1 MPHKNIHGVSNARPP
16 PTWVRF
22 AWLLPLGLLATLLAL
37 PAGPVSLVLP
47 WVPSL
52 GLELAV
58 QIDALSRLFL
68 LLITGIGTAVFIY
81 APAYLAGD
89 ARLPRLMWL
98 LLLFMLAMVGA
109 VSADGLVLFFLF
121 WEATSVLSFLL
132 VGFDHQQP
140 ASRDS
145 ARQALLIT
153 GGGGLLLLGGILLI
167 ESAAPG
173 LRLSDLPRLD
183 PALPADPRF
192 TAGVALV
199 LIAALT
205 KSAQFPFHYWLPGA
219 MAAPTPVSAYLHS
232 ATLVKL
238 GVYLLARFDEAMGD
252 AAWWTTTLVLLGEL
266 TSIWAAVQALRE
278 RDLKRILAWS
288 TVSALG
294 TMTLLIGLPNELGAL
309 GFTAF
314 VLAHGLYKA
323 PLFFAAGNIDHTVG
337 TRIIDRLRGLRRTLP
352 LTASA
357 AVLAG
362 VSMAGVPSS
371 FGFVA
376 KDVAKSAKALS
387 DGLLL
392 AGGISFLVSAIGVAV
407 AGVAAIRVFAG
418 KRSAA
423 TDTPGHRESAGL
435 ALPPLA
441 LAAVGILLGLVP
453 GLVAPLLL
461 AAARII
467 APGIEDADLA
477 VADPSRLATLALI
490 LAIGAAIYSAW
501 DRLHGLLERLRMLD
515 RIGPASA
522 YPLALR
528 TIKAVSGVIT
538 RTVQSG
544 RLDQYLAVLVTV
556 TTVIMA
562 VMLWR
567 WMPERADGEPLAAG
581 VLLSC
586 LVMIAGAALAVA
598 GRDLLQRLLG
608 IGTIGAGSAMLFLF
622 QGAPDLALTQL
633 AVETVFVVV
642 AAVSLQRYRPA
653 LQPAQPSAAAAA
665 IAVAFGLLLATLS
678 WAISRRPLDSSLSQ
692 YFLENSVPIAHGRN
706 VVNVIIVDFRAL
718 DTLGEIAV
726 VLLAAIATRPLINR
740 HTAVHAAQ
748 PAGSVMLARVTALL
762 YWLMLA
768 AAGWFWLR
776 GHNAPG
782 GGFVGALA
790 ALAGTLAVA
799 LVFGAG
805 EARRRLPLRLAAL
818 GTLGITLALA
828 SGLPA
833 IAARLPYL
841 THLWTRLPAP
851 GEPLSVSTVMLFD
864 LGVLL
869 CVWGALSGFC
879 LRLLQRQ

>member
-1 MPHKNIHGVSNARPP
+1 VTGGAITTQKQPA
-16 PTWVRF
+16 WVRF
-22 AWLLPLGLLATLLAL
+22 AWLVPLGLLATLLAL
-37 PAGPVSLVLP
+37 PGRPITLVLP
-47 WVPSL
+47 WVPNL
-52 GLELAV
+52 GLELAFQV
-58 QIDALSRLFL
+58 DALSQLFL

-109 VSADGLVLFFLF
+109 VSADSLVLFFLF
-121 WEATSVLSFLL
+121 WEATSLLSFLL

-140 ASRDS
+140 GSRDS

-153 GGGGLLLLGGILLI
+153 GAGGLTLLGGILLI

-173 LRLSDLPRLD
+173 LRLSDLPSLD
-183 PALPADPRF
+183 PALPVDPRF
-192 TAGVALV
+192 AAGVALV

-252 AAWWTTTLVLLGEL
+252 VAWWTTTLVLVGEI

-314 VLAHGLYKA
+314 VLAHALYKA
-323 PLFFAAGNIDHTVG
+323 PLFFAAGNIDHAVG
-337 TRIIDRLRGLRRTLP
+337 TRIIDRLQGLRRALP
-352 LTASA
+352 LTATA
-357 AVLAG
+357 AMLAG
-362 VSMAGVPSS
+362 ISMAGVPSS

-376 KDVAKSAKALS
+376 KDVAKSAKALG

-392 AGGISFLVSAIGVAV
+392 AGRVSFLVSAIGVAV

-418 KRSAA
+418 KPSGVPLA
-423 TDTPGHRESAGL
+423 PGDHEPSRL

-441 LAAVGILLGLVP
+441 LATVGILLGLVP
-453 GLVAPLLL
+453 GLTAPLLL
-461 AAARII
+461 AVARII
-467 APGIEDADLA
+467 APGIEDADLP
-477 VADPSRLATLALI
+477 VSDPSRLATLALI

-501 DRLHGLLERLRMLD
+501 DRVHGLLERLRMLD

-528 TIKAVSGVIT
+528 AIKAVSGVIT

-544 RLDQYLAVLVTV
+544 RLDQYLAVLVTA
-556 TTVIMA
+556 TIAIMA
-562 VMLWR
+562 VALWR
-567 WMPERADGEPLAAG
+567 WMPVRTGSEPLSAG

-586 LVMIAGAALAVA
+586 IVIIAGAALAVA

-622 QGAPDLALTQL
+622 QGAPDLALTQF

-642 AAVSLQRYRPA
+642 AAIALQRYRPT
-653 LQPAQPSAAAAA
+653 LQPTRPSAAAAA
-665 IAVAFGLLLATLS
+665 IAVVFGLLLATLS
-678 WAISRRPLDSSLSQ
+678 WAISRQPLDRSLSQ
-692 YFLENSVPIAHGRN
+692 YFLENSVPLAHGRN

-726 VLLAAIATRPLINR
+726 VLLAAIAARPLLGR
-740 HTAVHAAQ
+740 HAAVNAAQ
-748 PAGSVMLARVTALL
+748 PADSVLLARTTALL

-782 GGFVGALA
+782 GGFIGALS

-799 LVFGAG
+799 LVFGPG
-805 EARRRLPLRLAAL
+805 ETRRRLPLRPAAL

-833 IAARLPYL
+833 MAAGLPYL

-851 GEPLSVSTVMLFD
+851 AEALSVSTVMIFD